1 MGTSIK
7 HTTFFSL
14 AVPAMAAVLLVSCS
28 KGTSLRDREIYFGTG
43 WLSESKAVSEVTAE
57 TLKSGWRCA
66 AVIDEGGTLMF
77 DDRVRYSSGIYRPM
91 SGTYYYPVSGTMS
104 FYGVYPPEQVLS
116 RTGTNITTSYVQT
129 AEASADLVV
138 ATAEGIGKQV
148 GAVQMEFSHI
158 LSQVSFK
165 CRSKDAEV
173 DCFVSSLKLKAPQQ
187 GVYSLSSGSWET
199 VGTSSWWSCFN
210 DSETAVPSDKMQ
222 GFGSPMSF
230 IPGPGEI
237 EVSWVCRE
245 KGSGQEI
252 ASYRM
257 AAPIV
262 LTEGRHSTYNLL
274 LPNSG
279 AEKITVNVTV
289 RDWSA
294 VDKEVDF

>member
-1 MGTSIK
+1 M
-7 HTTFFSL
+7 SL

-28 KGTSLRDREIYFGTG
+28 KDSLREREIYFSTG

-66 AVIDEGGTLMF
+66 AVIDEGRTLMF
-77 DDRVRYSSGIYRPM
+77 DDRVRYSSGTYRPV

-116 RTGTNITTSYVQT
+116 MTGGNITTSHVQT

-138 ATAEGIGKQV
+138 AHAEGIGKQA
-148 GAVQMEFSHI
+148 GAVQMNFSHI
-158 LSQVSFK
+158 LSQVSLK
-165 CRSKDAEV
+165 CRSKDTEV
-173 DCFVSSLKLKAPQQ
+173 DCFVSSLKIKAPQQ

-199 VGTSSWWSCFN
+199 VGTSSWWSYFN
-210 DSETAVPSDKMQ
+210 GSEAAVPSDTMQ

-230 IPGPGEI
+230 IPGAGEI

-257 AAPIV
+257 SISIV
-262 LTEGRHSTYNLL
+262 LTEGRHSVYNLL

-279 AEKITVNVTV
+279 DEKITVSATI
-289 RDWSA
+289 RDWSE
-294 VDKEVDF
+294 VDKEINL